1 MLTVSWACLSVSLE
15 SHYSLISR
23 ENEIS
28 ASHCVQIT
36 WPLMPCTKSAFCQ
49 AGVDGWNAKAF
60 LCASLAQAQASIWQ
74 PHQPTPYINRILGER
89 CKQALIM

>member
-1 MLTVSWACLSVSLE
+1 
-15 SHYSLISR
+15 
-23 ENEIS
+23 
-28 ASHCVQIT
+28 
-36 WPLMPCTKSAFCQ
+36 MPRTKSAFCQ

-60 LCASLAQAQASIWQ
+60 LCASLAQAQASIWR